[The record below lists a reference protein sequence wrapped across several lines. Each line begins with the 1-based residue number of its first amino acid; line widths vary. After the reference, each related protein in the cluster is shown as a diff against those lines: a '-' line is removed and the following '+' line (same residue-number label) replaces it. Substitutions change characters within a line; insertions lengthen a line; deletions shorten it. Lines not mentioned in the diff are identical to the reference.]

1 VTDATETGPG
11 EGAAPTPEP
20 GGGIPS
26 PAARLAL
33 YQRAGGVVTP
43 LLTALLAFLIGGLV
57 VLATGH
63 NPLST
68 YKAIFNGTGLAW
80 FFHFGSYHI
89 DLPFT
94 GHQVWFWWNTSDLN
108 TNASNLQQTL
118 LTMTPLILTGLA
130 VAFAF
135 RCGMFNIGGQGQ
147 YIAGQVLA
155 VIVGTKIGG
164 VGGPLHLFLGVTI
177 AALGGALWAG
187 IAGFL
192 KATVGAHEVITTI
205 MLNWIAIWGADY
217 LFGLGGPLQSTTQAS
232 NPVSDTIADSAKLP
246 VFWGDPVLQ
255 GLHIG
260 LFIALSMLVVYWVVL
275 NRTTLGYEVRAVGF
289 NPEAARYGGISVR
302 RNYFLAMAI
311 SGGFAG
317 LAGAMDMLGWQF
329 HLATAD
335 IHASQIGFIGI
346 AVALLGR
353 NTAIGIFFSSLL
365 FAALYVGTST
375 RQLDPSVF
383 DPQLASNLQL
393 IIQGLIILFVGAD
406 VLILYL
412 WNIRKKLRPQ
422 QSERVPEAVPEAGS

>member
-1 VTDATETGPG
+1 VTDVSATGPG
-11 EGAAPTPEP
+11 EAAPPEP
-20 GGGIPS
+20 GGAPS

-33 YQRAGGVVTP
+33 YQRAGGIVTP

-63 NPLST
+63 NPIST
-68 YKAIFNGTGLAW
+68 YKGIFNGTGLSW
-80 FFHFGSYHI
+80 FLHFGDYHI
-89 DLPFT
+89 DIPFT
-94 GHQVWFWWNTSDLN
+94 NHHVWFWWNT
-108 TNASNLQQTL
+108 ASEGTAAGNLQQTL
-118 LTMTPLILTGLA
+118 LTMTPLALTGLA

-147 YIAGQVLA
+147 YLIGQTMA
-155 VIVGTKIGG
+155 VIVGAKISG
-164 VGGPLHLFLGVTI
+164 VGGPVHVFLGVTI
-177 AALGGALWAG
+177 AMLGGALWAG

-192 KATVGAHEVITTI
+192 KATVGAHEVISTI
-205 MLNWIAIWGADY
+205 MLNWIAIWSTDY
-217 LFGLGGPLQSTTQAS
+217 LFGNGGPLQSTTQQF
-232 NPVSDTIADSAKLP
+232 NPVSDDIHETAKLP

-255 GLHIG
+255 GLHVG
-260 LFIALSMLVVYWVVL
+260 LFIALGMLVVYWITL

-317 LAGAMDMLGWQF
+317 LAGAMDILGWQY

-335 IHASQIGFIGI
+335 IHASTIGFIGI

-353 NTAIGIFFSSLL
+353 NTAVGIFFSSLL
-365 FAALYVGTST
+365 FAALTIGTST
-375 RQLDPSVF
+375 RQLDPEIF
-383 DPQLASNLQL
+383 DPKLATNLTL
-393 IIQGLIILFVGAD
+393 IIQGLIVLFVGAD

-412 WNIRKKLRPQ
+412 WQARRKLRP
-422 QSERVPEAVPEAGS
+422 RRRTPAAAAVPEAGS

>member
-1 VTDATETGPG
+1 VSDTIATGPG
-11 EGAAPTPEP
+11 EAAAPEP
-20 GGGIPS
+20 GGPPPT
-26 PAARLAL
+26 PAARLAF

-43 LLTALLAFLIGGLV
+43 LLTTLIAFLIGGLV

-63 NPLST
+63 NPWST
-68 YKAIFNGTGLAW
+68 YKGIFNGTGLAW
-80 FFHFGSYHI
+80 FFHFGNYHI

-94 GHQVWFWWNTSDLN
+94 DHRVWFWWNTSDLN

-118 LTMTPLILTGLA
+118 LVMTPLILTGLA

-147 YIAGQVLA
+147 YIAGQVMAL
-155 VIVGTKIGG
+155 IVGTKITGL
-164 VGGPLHLFLGVTI
+164 GGPVHIFLGVTL

-205 MLNWIAIWGADY
+205 MLNWIAIWTADY
-217 LFGLGGPLQSTTQAS
+217 LFGNGGPLQSSTQQF

-255 GLHIG
+255 GLHVG
-260 LFIALSMLVVYWVVL
+260 LFIAISMLVVYWVVL

-311 SGGFAG
+311 SGAFAG
-317 LAGAMDMLGWQF
+317 LAGAMDLLGWQF
-329 HLATAD
+329 RIATAD
-335 IHASQIGFIGI
+335 IHASTIGFAGI

-365 FAALYVGTST
+365 FAALTVGTST
-375 RQLDPSVF
+375 RQLDPAIF
-383 DPQLASNLQL
+383 DPKLATNLTL
-393 IIQGLIILFVGAD
+393 IIQGLIVLFVGAD

-412 WNIRKKLRPQ
+412 WNIRRKLRPKRR
-422 QSERVPEAVPEAGS
+422 EPVPEALPEAGS